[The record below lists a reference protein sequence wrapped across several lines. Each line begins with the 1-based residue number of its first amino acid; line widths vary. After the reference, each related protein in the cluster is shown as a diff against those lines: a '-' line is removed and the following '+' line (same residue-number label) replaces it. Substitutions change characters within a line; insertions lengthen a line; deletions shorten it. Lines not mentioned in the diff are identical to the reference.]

1 MANQKTVIGTGAA
14 QGIGAA
20 VVVRG
25 PSVCLS
31 SSQGLGWNNLAIERH
46 VVEAG
51 GKPETRVAGH
61 QITLAS
67 GLRIARGERKGRS
80 GHFIPYSKPP
90 GFMNLN
96 VDGVLPAINTATPT
110 EIIVCTLDTQ
120 FVGDVAGEQEGYPK
134 PKLREQTL
142 FHDETLGGL
151 VQVLEREAKSGGES
165 GRLLADHLAYSVALR
180 ILAIGEK
187 QRDSYA
193 VPNPLPAL
201 RLKRVIE
208 RMRSDLSEGIDLK
221 TLAAE
226 TGYSRNHF
234 LRMFRAATGHPPHQY
249 LMRLRIEQA
258 EKMIRNK
265 SLGLIEIALECGF
278 SSHAHLTRAFRNI
291 MGVTPSAYRRHV
303 LAE

>member
-1 MANQKTVIGTGAA
+1 MANQKNVIATGDS

-31 SSQGLGWNNLAIERH
+31 SSQALGWNNVAIERH
-46 VVEAG
+46 LVEAG
-51 GKPETRVAGH
+51 EKPETRVPRY

-67 GLRIARGERKGRS
+67 GRRIARGERKGRG

-96 VDGVLPAINTATPT
+96 VEGVLPAINTATPT

-120 FVGDVAGEQEGYPK
+120 FVGDVAGDQEGYPS
-134 PKLREQTL
+134 PKLHERAL
-142 FHDETLGGL
+142 FYDETLGGL
-151 VQVLEREAKSGGES
+151 VHVLERESKSRGES
-165 GRLLADHLAYSVALR
+165 GRLFADHLAYSVALR
-180 ILAIGEK
+180 ILAIGET
-187 QRDSYA
+187 QRDGYA
-193 VPNPLPAL
+193 APNPLPTL

-208 RMRSDLSEGIDLK
+208 RMRADMSEGIDLK

-234 LRMFRAATGHPPHQY
+234 LRMFRAATGHSPHQY
-249 LMRLRIEQA
+249 LMRLRIEKA
-258 EKMIRNK
+258 EKMLRNK

-278 SSHAHLTRAFRNI
+278 SSHAHLTRAFRDI

-303 LAE
+303 LSE